1 MPNILNILA
10 FIKIFLQDLF
20 KTTKVEKEDFFKSSC
35 SVLFTI
41 TILIFV
47 NLLIYFFFPDNSE
60 ALRIE
65 AEKLIHPLH
74 HFYIRPESI
83 EHLQIL
89 ISLISM
95 PALLICSIK
104 IFSSKLF
111 NRISISDHMYFL
123 NLILCFSLLGIL
135 FYFAFKIDGSN
146 FILHEQYLIHQ
157 EIRNFFKV
165 ITSEIRFIATLVI
178 FPLIAYLLFK
188 GISKKNKKTFDVTLY
203 SLVGIFL
210 ISLFLSSICN
220 RDNCI
225 GPYDNYNAV
234 LYSIS
239 QVQQGKILLVDFVS
253 QYGLYSHFLYPIYK
267 VFNIN
272 ATSFSFIMS
281 ALTSVSYI
289 LIFLGLRKII
299 KNNLIVFLAFI
310 SIIYFGYFSF
320 FNGDSGI
327 YYAYKPIRI
336 IFPALTL
343 FSVFTYILNPKKN
356 LYLLIIFISSLSI
369 LWNLDSGIVCF
380 LSFYIYI
387 LYEKLIGANLR
398 GFIKDFTKHT
408 IISLVILG
416 FTFFLFSII
425 IYFQSNNFPDWSLFT
440 KYTALFG
447 QSYYFSLPL
456 PVFNAW
462 NLIFLVYIYGIYIGL
477 NSLLLGK
484 KDMLDKVT
492 FFVSI
497 FGIGIANY
505 YMNRSHDF
513 NLIQILYPSFILI
526 AIFLTKILDKSNRSS
541 LFQIKN
547 FSIAITIS
555 FIMVVILVQTLQPR
569 KMIHSLS
576 NRLPD
581 IINNK
586 LTDQSLSNG
595 IALVNFNTTP
605 NDQIAIISDQDSV
618 IYLETKTSSPF
629 STPSST
635 ENITQADWD
644 TLLNSLINNSMYKV
658 FISGDVYKVGDKPD
672 SRYIDILKIFDKHYY
687 LDDWFGEWRMF
698 LPKKYK
704 QVTQSDLHALAA
716 YSEFCPN
723 KSINCNRSDKNF
735 HPIENFPKNTKFIKI
750 DIELSEPIT
759 IQSIMLHVI
768 IDSNYRGTLTTKPI
782 PKLINIGILDSKKKK
797 LINTFERLEN
807 IDYKVNNKFSIV
819 IPENNYL
826 NACPEFKIELT
837 YNNLNKINIRAPCD

>member
-1 MPNILNILA
+1 MSNILNTLA
-10 FIKIFLQDLF
+10 YVKIFLLDLF
-20 KTTKVEKEDFFKSSC
+20 KTTKIEKQDFFKLSC
-35 SVLFTI
+35 SMLFTI

-65 AEKLIHPLH
+65 AEKLIYPLY

-89 ISLISM
+89 VSLILF
-95 PALLICSIK
+95 PILLIFSIK
-104 IFSSKLF
+104 VFSSKLF
-111 NRISISDHMYFL
+111 SSIAISDHIYFL
-123 NLILCFSLLGIL
+123 NLILFYSILGIL
-135 FYFAFKIDGSN
+135 FYFSFKIDGSN
-146 FILHEQYLIHQ
+146 FI
-157 EIRNFFKV
+157 
-165 ITSEIRFIATLVI
+165 ATLVF
-178 FPLIAYLLFK
+178 FPVIAYFLFK
-188 GISKKNKKTFDVTLY
+188 DISKKYKKTFDFIFY

-210 ISLFLSSICN
+210 ISLFLSSVCN

-253 QYGLYSHFLYPIYK
+253 QYGLYSHFLYPIFK

-272 ATSFSFIMS
+272 ATTFSFTMS
-281 ALTSVSYI
+281 ALTSLSYI

-299 KNNLIVFLAFI
+299 KNNLIVLLAFI

-327 YYAYKPIRI
+327 YYAYKPIRM

-343 FSVFTYILNPKKN
+343 FSVFAYILNPNKN

-387 LYEKLIGANLR
+387 LYEKLIGANFK
-398 GFIKDFTKHT
+398 GFIIDFTKHT
-408 IISLVILG
+408 IISLAILG
-416 FTFFLFSII
+416 FTFFLFSIL
-425 IYFQSNNFPDWSLFT
+425 IYFQSNDFPDWSLFT

-456 PVFNAW
+456 PLFNAW

-477 NSLLLGK
+477 NSLLIGK
-484 KDMLDKVT
+484 KDTLDKVT
-492 FFVSI
+492 FFVAI

-505 YMNRSHDF
+505 YMNRSHDS
-513 NLIQILYPSFILI
+513 NLIQVLYPSFILM
-526 AIFLTKILDKSNRSS
+526 AIFLTKILDKNKRSS
-541 LFQIKN
+541 LFTIKN

-555 FIMVVILVQTLQPR
+555 FVMAAILVQSVQPKKLINTLN
-569 KMIHSLS
+569 

-595 IALVNFNTTP
+595 IALVNFNASS
-605 NDQIAIISDQDSV
+605 NDQIVIISDQDSI

-629 STPSST
+629 SSPSST
-635 ENITQADWD
+635 ENITQDDWD
-644 TLLNSLINNSMYKV
+644 MLLNSLINNSSHKV
-658 FISGDVYKVGDKPD
+658 FISGDVYKTGDKPD
-672 SRYIDILKIFDKHYY
+672 SRYIDILKIFNNHYY

-704 QVTQSDLHALAA
+704 ETIQPDLDALAT

-723 KSINCNRSDKNF
+723 NSINCNSSDKNF
-735 HPIENFPKNTKFIKI
+735 HIIENFPINEKFIKV
-750 DIELSEPIT
+750 DIELSETIT
-759 IQSIMLHVI
+759 IKDIMLHVI
-768 IDSNYRGTLTTKPI
+768 IDSNYKGTFTTKPI
-782 PKLINIGILDSKKKK
+782 PNLTNIGILDNKQKK
-797 LINTFERLEN
+797 LINASERLED
-807 IDYKVNNKFSIV
+807 IDYKVNKNLSII

-826 NACPEFKIELT
+826 DACPDFKIELT
-837 YNNLNKINIRAPCD
+837 YNDVKKINLRVPCD